1 MSNYA
6 VIESGGK
13 QYRIE
18 AGEAVTT
25 EIMPD
30 VSVGD
35 TITFDRVLMVKN
47 GDAVETGTPYLE
59 GRQISAEVEA
69 VDRARKV
76 TVFKYKPKKRY
87 RVKRG
92 HRQHYMIS
100 RIKEI

>member
-6 VIESGGK
+6 VIETGGK

-25 EIMPD
+25 ETMPN

-69 VDRARKV
+69 VDRAKKV